1 MKKRLLSL
9 AGVFYLYMTQK
20 KVITELKKIETTSKK
35 GFILEALLA
44 NYHLNVDL
52 LKLIYTRSALSE
64 SANDKKIKAIITELA
79 VEIDKNTKLK
89 TVIAKKNLKIVKVWA
104 SKMDVFF
111 KELKHKH
118 PENTKSLFTETQK
131 IFAVLNI
138 SAHKIFSA

>member
-1 MKKRLLSL
+1 MTEKKILL
-9 AGVFYLYMTQK
+9 A
-20 KVITELKKIETTSKK
+20 LKNIETTSKK
-35 GFILEALLA
+35 GFILEALLT

-52 LKLIYTRSALSE
+52 LKLIYTKTELSE
-64 SANDKKIKAIITELA
+64 SANDKKIKAIIAELA

-104 SKMDVFF
+104 SKMDAFF

-118 PENTKSLFTETQK
+118 PENTKSLFNETQK

>member
-1 MKKRLLSL
+1 MTEKKISL
-9 AGVFYLYMTQK
+9 
-20 KVITELKKIETTSKK
+20 ELKKIEIASKK

-52 LKLIYTRSALSE
+52 LKLIYTRSALSG
-64 SANDKKIKAIITELA
+64 SVNDKKIKAIIAELA

-89 TVIAKKNLKIVKVWA
+89 TVIAKKNLKIVKVWI
-104 SKMDVFF
+104 SKMDTFF
-111 KELKHKH
+111 KELKHKY